1 MQTGYLIL
9 GCSAAGIAA
18 AEAIRQVDKTT
29 PLTMV
34 SAENVP
40 AYARCLLPELLSGR
54 FSRPALSWREE
65 AFYVLSKIE
74 LILDNPARRL
84 HPGSKT
90 VELADGTEIRYERLL
105 LATGARSIPLPSG
118 PGANFAVPLRTLA
131 ETERVGKEVEK
142 EKEAVIIGAGPVGLK
157 AAVALRNSGMRVTV
171 VEQAAWIMPAF
182 LEEES
187 ARILQD
193 VLQKEGIEFI
203 TGQGVKSISIIEEHG
218 QTPGRRKKVE
228 LAERKC
234 LTAGVVLNTTGMLPN
249 KELAA
254 EAGIATGQGI
264 VVDRYQQ
271 TSLPDV
277 YAAGDVCQVKDE
289 LAGRAVIPGR
299 WDTAV
304 EQGRV
309 AGYNMAGGKR
319 VVNEYIAMH
328 AGQYGPLPV
337 VTLGLGNA
345 KPDREYRI
353 YTLAQPERGLYRRL
367 VFQNGRLVGA
377 IFLGDVSRAG
387 VFAAFIRSGKEVA
400 KEAPEMLKGRL
411 PIVLPL
417 AGRQVKN

>member
-1 MQTGYLIL
+1 LPYLIL

-18 AEAIRQVDKTT
+18 AEAIRQVDRATSI
-29 PLTMV
+29 TMV

-40 AYARCLLPELLSGR
+40 AYARCLLPELLTGR
-54 FSRPALSWREE
+54 FSPPELGWREE
-65 AFYVLSKIE
+65 DFYVRNKIK

-84 HPGSKT
+84 HPRSKT
-90 VELADGTEIRYERLL
+90 VELADGTEVKYERLL
-105 LATGARSIPLPSG
+105 LATGARSAALSV
-118 PGANFAVPLRTLA
+118 PGANLAVSLRTLA
-131 ETERVGKEVEK
+131 ETERIFKEAEK
-142 EKEAVIIGAGPVGLK
+142 EKEAVILGAGPVGLK
-157 AAVALRNSGMRVTV
+157 AAVALSRTGMQVTV

-203 TGQGVKSISIIEEHG
+203 TGQRVKSIKIMEE
-218 QTPGRRKKVE
+218 PGLTQDRIKKIE
-228 LAERKC
+228 LAGGKC
-234 LTAGVVLNTTGMLPN
+234 LTAGVVLNTTGILPN
-249 KELAA
+249 KELVT
-254 EAGIATGQGI
+254 EAGIATEQGI

-289 LAGRAVIPGR
+289 LTGRAVIPGR
-299 WDTAV
+299 WDIAV

-328 AGQYGPLPV
+328 AGQYGLLPV

-367 VFQNGRLVGA
+367 VFLNGRLVGA

-387 VFAAFIRSGKEVA
+387 VFAALIRSGKEVA

-411 PIVLPL
+411 PVMLPR
-417 AGRQVKN
+417 AGRR

>member
-1 MQTGYLIL
+1 LPYLIL

-18 AEAIRQVDKTT
+18 AEAIRQVDRIT

-34 SAENVP
+34 SAENIP
-40 AYARCLLPELLSGR
+40 AYARCLLPELLTGR
-54 FSRPALSWREE
+54 FSPPELGWREE
-65 AFYVLSKIE
+65 DFYVRNKIK
-74 LILDNPARRL
+74 LILDNPAVRL
-84 HPGSKT
+84 KLRGKT
-90 VELADGTEIRYERLL
+90 VKLADGTEIKYERLL
-105 LATGARSIPLPSG
+105 LATGAKSISLSSV
-118 PGANFAVPLRTLA
+118 PGANLAVPFRTLA
-131 ETERVGKEVEK
+131 ETESIFKEAER

-157 AAVALRNSGMRVTV
+157 AAVALRHTGMRVTV
-171 VEQAAWIMPAF
+171 VEQAAWIMPAI

-203 TGQGVKSISIIEEHG
+203 TGQRVKSISIAEE
-218 QTPGRRKKVE
+218 PGLTQGRKKKVE
-228 LAERKC
+228 LAGGKY
-234 LTAGVVLNTTGMLPN
+234 LAAGMVLNTTGMLPN

-254 EAGIATGQGI
+254 EAGVATEQGI
-264 VVDRYQQ
+264 IVDRYQQ

-299 WDTAV
+299 WDVAV
-304 EQGRV
+304 AQGRV
-309 AGYNMAGGKR
+309 AGYNMAGAKR

-337 VTLGLGNA
+337 VTLGLGKP

-353 YTLAQPERGLYRRL
+353 YTLAQPEKGLYRRL
-367 VFQNGRLVGA
+367 VFRNGRLVGA

-387 VFAAFIRSGKEVA
+387 VFAAFIRSGKEVE
-400 KEAPEMLKGRL
+400 KEAPDLLKGRL
-411 PIVLPL
+411 PVTLLL
-417 AGRQVKN
+417 AGRR